1 MLDFQHM
8 NLKPVFLFLGLL
20 VTCLISSCSPMI
32 YSPPQGKVTDMATA
46 GNRSGDHAAAAEEID
61 RILSNPNR
69 PGLATGWGDSKN
81 SNIHFVSF
89 ERSSSQP
96 VGTDRIYYNDK
107 SGFDAMARSPRK
119 VGAMQKAAG
128 GRVEWG
134 IKSGWSYMPTYKDYG
149 YGRRFVVGK
158 KGGNYSI
165 VIKNLSDTPL
175 EVVCSVDGLD
185 VQDGKSA
192 AYSKRGYIIDPDRT
206 LEIDGFR
213 TSRHRVA
220 AFEFSSV
227 ANSYANLKHGD
238 ARNVGV
244 IGLAVFTPKGSGR
257 WATAPDQVRAA
268 ASPFADEP

>member
-8 NLKPVFLFLGLL
+8 NLKPFLLIAGLL
-20 VTCLISSCSPMI
+20 LAALISSCAPMGPMDGEV
-32 YSPPQGKVTDMATA
+32 SQVVTA
-46 GNRSGDHAAAAEEID
+46 GNRSGDFAVAD
-61 RILSNPNR
+61 NTVDSILNNPKR

-81 SNIHFVSF
+81 SNVHFVSF
-89 ERSSSQP
+89 ERNSSKP

-107 SGFDAMARSPRK
+107 QGFDAMTRSPRK
-119 VGAMQKAAG
+119 VQAMQRAAG
-128 GRVEWG
+128 SLVEWG
-134 IKSGWSYMPTYKDYG
+134 IKSGWSYMPSYKDYG
-149 YGRRFVVGK
+149 DGRRFVVGK
-158 KGGNYSI
+158 KGSNYSI
-165 VIKNLSDTPL
+165 AIKNLSGNPV

-192 AYSKRGYIIDPDRT
+192 AYSKRGYIIDPGRT

-213 TSRHRVA
+213 TSHNRVA

-244 IGLAVFTPKGSGR
+244 IGLAVFTPKGMR
-257 WATAPDQVRAA
+257 NWATAPDQGMRAA
-268 ASPFADEP
+268 ASPFSEEP